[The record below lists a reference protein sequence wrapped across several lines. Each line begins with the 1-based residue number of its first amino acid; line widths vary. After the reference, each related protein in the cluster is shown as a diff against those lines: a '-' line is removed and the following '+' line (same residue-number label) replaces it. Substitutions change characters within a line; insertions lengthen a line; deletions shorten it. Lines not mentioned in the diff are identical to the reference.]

1 MNRFERKYEAK
12 SISKPVIPTE
22 TNLNSSW
29 FARGHTVPRSEISVY
44 SNRAE
49 NYLSSWG
56 NVLNVE
62 RCFYSTP
69 VQFLSP
75 RIHSSTLPCRNE
87 NVSSQP
93 TTSSFPVPPF
103 PESANLRYFPRRY
116 LWTWTLTHTNNFL
129 SFLSVLWNVSF
140 CWSMLVTLLPPRLKC
155 PIMLFHKIS
164 WNEILSFMLK
174 CHWINDIQ
182 ESKVSSF
189 INFIICKFIVIN
201 IAFYKQT

>member
-1 MNRFERKYEAK
+1 MVRSWSHRSSLRNLCVQQQSRELSFFVGKCTKCREMFLFHTSPISSTKDSFVHVTLLKRKRIQPAYD
-12 SISKPVIPTE
+12 I
-22 TNLNSSW
+22 
-29 FARGHTVPRSEISVY
+29 
-44 SNRAE
+44 
-49 NYLSSWG
+49 
-56 NVLNVE
+56 
-62 RCFYSTP
+62 
-69 VQFLSP
+69 FLSC
-75 RIHSSTLPCRNE
+75 SS
-87 NVSSQP
+87 V
-93 TTSSFPVPPF
+93 

-201 IAFYKQT
+201 IAFYK